1 MFDKIFAPFYV
12 ILGLFIVMLIY
23 LSTVYLYE
31 PDGELSEEASLEINL
46 PVIQLDDYLN
56 LSKSI
61 E

>member
-1 MFDKIFAPFYV
+1 MFDKTFVPFYV
-12 ILGLFIVMLIY
+12 IFGLFVAMLIY

-31 PDGELSEEASLEINL
+31 PNGELSEHATLEINL
-46 PVIQLDDYLN
+46 PVIQLNDYIN